1 METTSAAPPAAART
15 RSATTLSA
23 AGIFLV
29 VAIVFLVSTPGWYL
43 VFKTVHILAA
53 IVWLGGGAIL
63 LVLAVLAQARSDRP
77 YVAQIARQ
85 AAFCGERIF
94 APAGLVVV
102 VMGIAMMI
110 NGDLDWG
117 QFWVIAGLIGYAI
130 TFVVGIAVLS
140 PLAKKVNASVETNGL
155 DHPETEALIDRILM
169 IARFDI
175 AMLLLVVVDMVAK
188 PFSY

>member
-1 METTSAAPPAAART
+1 M
-15 RSATTLSA
+15 TLAA

-29 VAIVFLVSTPGWYL
+29 VAIVFLVSTPGWYF
-43 VFKTVHILAA
+43 VFKTVHVLAA

-63 LVLAVLAQARSDRP
+63 VTLAVLAQARNDRQ
-77 YVAQIARQ
+77 YVAQVARQ

-102 VMGIAMMI
+102 AMGIAMMI

-117 QFWVIAGLIGYAI
+117 QFWVIAGLVGYAT

-140 PLAKKVNASVETNGL
+140 PAAKKVDASMEANGL
-155 DHPETEALIDRILM
+155 DDPETQALIDRVLL

-188 PFSY
+188 PFSYG